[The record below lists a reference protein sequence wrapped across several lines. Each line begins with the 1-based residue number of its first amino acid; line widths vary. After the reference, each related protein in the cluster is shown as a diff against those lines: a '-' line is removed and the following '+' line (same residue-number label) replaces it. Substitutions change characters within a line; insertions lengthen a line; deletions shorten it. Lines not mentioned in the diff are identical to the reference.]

1 MPKHFKNIFL
11 GNLLALTIIL
21 FVPRPS
27 VAQTF
32 FINIYGGLSNY
43 QGDLQNHKVLLQTSH
58 PAWGMG
64 LRAELNNR
72 MLLFADFSFGT
83 ISGNDKWTEATKARN
98 LNFKSAISEF
108 SLGME
113 YNLFDLYSYKVS
125 PYFFTGIG
133 IFNFS
138 PTTKNAAGQT
148 VILGDLRTEG
158 QGLIKGREPYKTQA
172 LSIPLGAG
180 LQWSMSY
187 RSRLAVFV
195 GLRKTFT
202 DYIDDVSTSY
212 VDQQVLSNYW
222 GSTTAAL
229 AYRGDE
235 LPNAASYPAE
245 GTARGNPR
253 NKDSYYF
260 SGVSYRFRL
269 IPKFRAK
276 KYKFDKRKSKTT
288 CPEMF

>member
-1 MPKHFKNIFL
+1 MPKHFKIIF
-11 GNLLALTIIL
+11 LALTIIL
-21 FVPRPS
+21 FVPRQS

-43 QGDLQNHKVLLQTSH
+43 QGDLQNNKIVLTTLH
-58 PAWGMG
+58 PAWGLG
-64 LRAELNNR
+64 LRAEVNNR
-72 MLLFADFSFGT
+72 MLIFADFNFGKL
-83 ISGNDKWTEATKARN
+83 SGNDKFSLTTRARN
-98 LNFKSAISEF
+98 LNFTSKISEF
-108 SLGME
+108 SFGLE

-138 PTTKNAAGQT
+138 PTTKNAAGNI

-172 LSIPLGAG
+172 LSIPIGGG
-180 LQWSMSY
+180 LQWGMSY

-202 DYIDDVSTSY
+202 DYIDDVSTTY
-212 VDQQVLSNYW
+212 VDERALINYW
-222 GSTTAAL
+222 VSTTAAF

-235 LPNAASYPAE
+235 LPGGAAYPAE
-245 GTARGNPR
+245 GTKRGNPK
-253 NKDSYYF
+253 NKDRYYF
-260 SGVSYRFRL
+260 SGISYRFRL
-269 IPKFRAK
+269 VPKFRAK
-276 KYKFDKRKSKTT
+276 KYMFDKRKSKTN
-288 CPEMF
+288 CPTIF